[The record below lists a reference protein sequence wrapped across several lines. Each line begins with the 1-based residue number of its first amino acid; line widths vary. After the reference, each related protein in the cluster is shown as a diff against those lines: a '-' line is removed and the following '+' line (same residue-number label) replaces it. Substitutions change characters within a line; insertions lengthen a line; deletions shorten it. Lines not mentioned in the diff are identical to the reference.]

1 MHEQNVRLHTK
12 DGIRKKVSVV
22 TLSGLKQRLDAV
34 VTQAFGEYAAQVRG
48 GAFPA
53 ERHCYAADA
62 SGWHTDSDPLA
73 DIAVPVGAPTRPL
86 LHTT

>member
-1 MHEQNVRLHTK
+1 
-12 DGIRKKVSVV
+12 
-22 TLSGLKQRLDAV
+22 